1 MNIPKN
7 VLSIEERQALIEE
20 ICTVKKLELVEPAEN
35 TNIEHI
41 RVTAVITNV
50 MNLKHQFE
58 TNGPL
63 KEEARE
69 KLLIIYQALAKQGD
83 CI

>member
-1 MNIPKN
+1 
-7 VLSIEERQALIEE
+7 
-20 ICTVKKLELVEPAEN
+20 
-35 TNIEHI
+35 
-41 RVTAVITNV
+41 